1 MFAQKRFALRPN
13 ALEVSA
19 LCVNRRRLPL
29 AKQQEAVA
37 SAAHAAG
44 TLDLPTLF
52 AMRLEAKEAE
62 LDRLD
67 LERRLALVD
76 AYLTLEYGE
85 ALS

>member
-1 MFAQKRFALRPN
+1 M
-13 ALEVSA
+13 LEAKLAEHVQLSA
-19 LCVNRRRLPL
+19 RLARARDVVLPL

-44 TLDLPTLF
+44 TLDLAALF
-52 AMRLEAKEAE
+52 AARLEAKEAE